1 MLCQKALIG
10 ITDNH
15 TITVYKRDCK
25 NFASYCRING
35 VKTISQLV
43 DCKNVILQKYENSLE
58 NAGYRPATIH
68 RYMSAPCKALEV
80 NMGQIGKPKRT
91 ADMITRGR
99 DADANAQG
107 KREITQERFRRLVLV
122 QEAVGLRRSE
132 LAKLRGRDLQTDESG
147 YLCIYVRSGKGGKKQ
162 LQRILPSDISTIKE
176 IFSEVKFN
184 QKVFTAKEM
193 NNKINLHGLR
203 AEQAQRA
210 YLYYAKRLEKEPDY
224 KYTCR
229 KELALRYKTMHTAD
243 RVTNQ
248 RFLKDIM
255 NDKPYILRGKN
266 RERAIAQ
273 GKSVVYNRLAMMMV
287 SVFHLSHWRLDV
299 TSVNHLVQ

>member
-147 YLCIYVRSGKGGKKQ
+147 YLCIYVRSGKGGQK
-162 LQRILPSDISTIKE
+162 TITE
-176 IFSEVKFN
+176 D
-184 QKVFTAKEM
+184 TA
-193 NNKINLHGLR
+193 IR
-203 AEQAQRA
+203 
-210 YLYYAKRLEKEPDY
+210 Y
-224 KYTCR
+224 KY
-229 KELALRYKTMHTAD
+229 
-243 RVTNQ
+243 N
-248 RFLKDIM
+248 
-255 NDKPYILRGKN
+255 
-266 RERAIAQ
+266 
-273 GKSVVYNRLAMMMV
+273 
-287 SVFHLSHWRLDV
+287 
-299 TSVNHLVQ
+299 